1 LGGFASFSNGKLE
14 LVEKKLTIDYDSANL
29 PSPAIYE
36 LGELW
41 RYRDLLRMLVS
52 NSIKTR
58 YKRSAL
64 GVVWT
69 LLNPLLNTVVLTIAF
84 SQLLRFNVKNYA
96 VYLLTGLL
104 VWNFFSQTTI
114 HAMNTLVWGSSLIK
128 RIYVPRTI
136 FAVSVLG
143 NGLVN
148 FGLSLIPLALIMF
161 VMRLNFSLTLLLIPV
176 ALLLLAMF
184 TLGVT
189 LVISTLAVFFVDVID
204 MYGIL
209 ISAWFYITPIIYP
222 IEIVPENFA
231 FLLRLNPMYYLVSL
245 FRSLIFDGVMPT
257 PEFWLISIGLALST
271 LLLGWWVF
279 TKKSDEFAY
288 RI

>member
-1 LGGFASFSNGKLE
+1 M
-14 LVEKKLTIDYDSANL
+14 TIDYDSANVS
-29 PSPAIYE
+29 SPAVYE

-69 LLNPLLNTVVLTIAF
+69 VLNPLLNTLVLTIAF

-104 VWNFFSQTTI
+104 VWNFFSQTTTQ
-114 HAMNTLVWGSSLIK
+114 AMNMLVWGSSLIK
-128 RIYVPRTI
+128 RIYIPRTI
-136 FAVSVLG
+136 FAISVLG

-148 FGLSLIPLALIMF
+148 FSLSLIPLALIML
-161 VMRLNFSLTLLLIPV
+161 VMGQNFSWTLLLIPF
-176 ALLLLAMF
+176 ALFLLALF

-209 ISAWFYITPIIYP
+209 LSVWFYITPIIYP
-222 IEIVPENFA
+222 IEIVPAKFA
-231 FLLRLNPMYYLVSL
+231 FFLRLNPMYYMVNI
-245 FRSLIFDGVMPT
+245 FRSLIFDGVLPP
-257 PEFWLISIGLALST
+257 PEFWMISTVLALST